1 MNVDK
6 ENHEKI
12 DKIGYTNSYVPISAK
27 EIGKKDEENEYSLM
41 NVDKE
46 NHLKIDAIGYT
57 NYYVPIYSSKSI
69 NEERYLLWF
78 FDTHEKNCNGK

>member
-6 ENHEKI
+6 K
-12 DKIGYTNSYVPISAK
+12 
-27 EIGKKDEENEYSLM
+27 
-41 NVDKE
+41 
-46 NHLKIDAIGYT
+46 NHLKIDKIGYT

-78 FDTHEKNCNGK
+78 FDTHETKCNGK